1 MNHLIAMAS
10 LGLLCA
16 AWMAFQ
22 LWLKRVDPNGRHIE
36 REGCGSCGGGSC
48 RKSDKDH

>member
-1 MNHLIAMAS
+1 MSDLISIAA

-36 REGCGSCGGGSC
+36 REGCHSCGGGSC
-48 RKSDKDH
+48 RRSD